1 MSLKYLKLILN
12 IKQHDMTVR
21 RRRIT
26 LTEGSSGWLEKYT
39 EEAIQVRIPST
50 GKNNHNHGTKF

>member
-1 MSLKYLKLILN
+1 
-12 IKQHDMTVR
+12 MTVR